1 MVRRLFLYPV
11 NLKAAGLR
19 ALVIGGGHVALRK
32 VKKLIAEEADVTILA
47 PEVVSDIEAL
57 SEAKKV
63 HWEKHLFRGD
73 DLSSYGLIVTACGV
87 REVAEAV
94 QQASKESH
102 FLYNAADF
110 PSLGN
115 CSLPAAFNAGGIQ
128 ITVSTN
134 GCSPAMARY
143 MKEWLS
149 LKIPEGFGL
158 WLDRVGKMRVEMKER
173 ISTSEAREAFWRAV
187 FTEDIMHLV
196 MQGKLDE
203 AEECVRHAV
212 GRFGAES

>member
-1 MVRRLFLYPV
+1 MYPV
-11 NLKAAGLR
+11 NLKAEGLR
-19 ALVIGGGHVALRK
+19 VLVIGGGHVALRK
-32 VKKLIAEEADVTILA
+32 VKKLIAEGADVTILA
-47 PEVVSDIEAL
+47 PEVVSGIAVL
-57 SEAKKV
+57 SKTEKV
-63 HWEKHLFRGD
+63 HWEKHIFSGD
-73 DLSSYGLIVTACGV
+73 DLSPYGLVVTACGV

-94 QQASKESH
+94 HQASKKSH

-110 PSLGN
+110 PPMGN
-115 CSLPAAFNAGGIQ
+115 CSLPATFDAGGIQ

-134 GCSPAMARY
+134 GRSPAMARY

-149 LKIPEGFGL
+149 GKIPEGFGL

>member
-115 CSLPAAFNAGGIQ
+115 CSLPAAFDAGGIQ

-134 GCSPAMARY
+134 GRSPAMARY

-158 WLDRVGKMRVEMKER
+158 WLDQVGKMRVEMKER

>member
-1 MVRRLFLYPV
+1 M
-11 NLKAAGLR
+11 
-19 ALVIGGGHVALRK
+19 
-32 VKKLIAEEADVTILA
+32 
-47 PEVVSDIEAL
+47 
-57 SEAKKV
+57 
-63 HWEKHLFRGD
+63 
-73 DLSSYGLIVTACGV
+73 TACGV

-115 CSLPAAFNAGGIQ
+115 CSLPAAFDAGGIQ

-134 GCSPAMARY
+134 GRSPAMARY

-173 ISTSEAREAFWRAV
+173 IGTSEAREAFWRAV